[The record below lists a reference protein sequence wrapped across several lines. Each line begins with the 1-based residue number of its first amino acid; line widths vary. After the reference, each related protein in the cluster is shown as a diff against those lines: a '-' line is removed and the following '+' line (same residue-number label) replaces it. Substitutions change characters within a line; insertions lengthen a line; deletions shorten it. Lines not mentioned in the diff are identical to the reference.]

1 MMTSEVIKVAVLGM
15 GNMGR
20 VHSNNLC
27 KIDGVEF
34 AAFCSNPIDDAR
46 RYVVENNLQTPIY
59 EDFYKMLEEVEFDA
73 LYVCLPPF
81 CHDGQVEAAAAKGI
95 NIFVEKPIAL
105 TVERGESMARSVH
118 VNKVKSQVGY
128 HMRFGSAV
136 KRFAELIA
144 TRKSGTPTLYSARYE
159 CNSLHAPWW
168 IDVNKCGGQVFEQV
182 IHLYDMA
189 LYLMGEAES
198 VSGYIGNLCHNET
211 PGYTVED
218 TSSAAIRFKSGA
230 LGNITGSNCAVP
242 GQWNGFFRVVCGNM
256 VADFKSHNDATFIY
270 TDGDKVSEEKV
281 CVNVDA
287 GFEEDV
293 YFMKVLRGKAPE
305 CASIAEGLIG
315 LKLVQ
320 GVVESSK
327 NGGAPVLF

>member
-1 MMTSEVIKVAVLGM
+1 MANKAIKAAVLGM

-20 VHSNNLC
+20 AHSNNLR
-27 KIDGVEF
+27 KIEGVEL
-34 AAFCSNPIDDAR
+34 AAFCSKPIDDAR
-46 RYVVENNLQTPIY
+46 RYVIENNLTLPVY
-59 EDFYKMLEEVEFDA
+59 EDFYKMLDEVEFDV

-81 CHDGQVEAAAAKGI
+81 CHDGQIEAAASKGI

-105 TVERGESMARSVH
+105 TVGRGESMGRAVKENR
-118 VNKVKSQVGY
+118 VKSQVGY
-128 HMRFGSAV
+128 HMRFGGAV

-144 TRKSGTPTLYSARYE
+144 TRKSGIPTLYSARYE

-168 IDVNKCGGQVFEQV
+168 IDVNKSGGQVFEQV

-189 LYLMGEAES
+189 IYLMGEAES
-198 VSGYIGNLCHNET
+198 ISGYTVNLCHKET

-242 GQWNGFFRVVCGNM
+242 GQWNSSFRVVCGNLL
-256 VADFKSHNDATFIY
+256 ADFKNHNEATFIH
-270 TDGDKVSEEKV
+270 TSDGSGREENV
-281 CVNVDA
+281 CEIVDA
-287 GFEEDV
+287 GFEEDA
-293 YFMKVLRGKAPE
+293 YFIKVLRGEALE
-305 CASIAEGLIG
+305 FASIAEGLNG

-320 GVVESSK
+320 GVVESSR
-327 NGGAPVLF
+327 NGGAPVLL